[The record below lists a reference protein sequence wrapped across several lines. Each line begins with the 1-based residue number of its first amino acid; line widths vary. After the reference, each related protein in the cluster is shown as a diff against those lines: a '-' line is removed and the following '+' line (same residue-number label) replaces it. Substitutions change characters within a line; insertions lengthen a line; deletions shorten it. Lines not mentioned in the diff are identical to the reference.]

1 MLVTS
6 SAESAR
12 PGGPVA
18 AGGAVPAGGVVA
30 GAAPVPGG
38 RPVRQFTRAGVA
50 AVWAAAALPMGLLAW
65 VVVPALA
72 GAGAGPR
79 RLTVGLI
86 AALTAGLV
94 WQCVLALAVVWRE
107 QRSLRWATL
116 RRALWL
122 EPPSAADGRRGGRL
136 WLWLIPFVL
145 GFAALS
151 LIPAGPLAGPA
162 DRNFGTFAGS
172 AAGRHAF
179 HGSWGLLALTLVMLL
194 FNTVLGEE
202 LLFRGVL
209 LPRMRG
215 AFGRADWIANGA
227 IFGLYHLH
235 IPWNIPV
242 SIAAGLLFAY
252 AARRFRTAWFG
263 IAVHSA
269 QAIFFAV
276 LLIGLVLA

>member
-1 MLVTS
+1 MLVTR
-6 SAESAR
+6 SAQGTRLSGPVSA
-12 PGGPVA
+12 GGP
-18 AGGAVPAGGVVA
+18 PP
-30 GAAPVPGG
+30 GAAQVPGG

-50 AVWAAAALPMGLLAW
+50 AVWAAAALPMALLAW
-65 VVVPALA
+65 VVAPAMA
-72 GAGAGPR
+72 GAGASPR
-79 RLTVGLI
+79 RLTVDLI
-86 AALTAGLV
+86 IALTAGLV

-122 EPPSAADGRRGGRL
+122 AAPSTADGRRGGRL
-136 WLWLIPFVL
+136 WLWLIPLVL

-151 LIPAGPLAGPA
+151 LIPAGPLSGPA
-162 DRNFGTFAGS
+162 DRNFGTFLGS

-179 HGSWGLLALTLVMLL
+179 HGSWGLLALTLVMLV

-215 AFGRADWIANGA
+215 VFGRADWIANGA

-235 IPWNIPV
+235 IPW
-242 SIAAGLLFAY
+242 
-252 AARRFRTAWFG
+252 
-263 IAVHSA
+263 
-269 QAIFFAV
+269 
-276 LLIGLVLA
+276 